1 MEGTVRKIR
10 RKILC
15 YAGALI
21 AALILSALPARNAFA
36 AQSPG
41 TYTVTVTP
49 SYRDPVTGDIEDPGN
64 NEAIGQGMTENL
76 CGSTGLLEVD
86 ENGTAYLTVRYYLDQ
101 FIGDVTFEERT
112 SGSSSWSNLSY
123 TEMQSQSGN
132 SSATDIHDKYGFTD
146 YRMQITDITST
157 FRGGAYV
164 DPMGRSVI
172 YYFQAS
178 NPVAGSGDFI
188 TSLQTFELEN
198 ETVAPQTEAQEELL
212 EEEPI
217 YEEEAYAPEEEL
229 EESRS
234 AVHSVNGSG
243 NVDDPVTGIPEKP
256 TAGSGMTAAGTEEGL
271 SASTADDEEYHL
283 ETSYDLASV
292 SLREARLLTAPML
305 EEAVGITGLTGDTDL
320 EDLTSDDSVTW
331 STNQMIMVVLLG
343 ISGILLLR
351 FTYAA
356 VVQSRRQAAA
366 AAKKADD
373 RNGETER

>member
-132 SSATDIHDKYGFTD
+132 SSATDIHYKYGFTD
-146 YRMQITDITST
+146 YRMQITYITST
-157 FRGGAYV
+157 FRG
-164 DPMGRSVI
+164 
-172 YYFQAS
+172 
-178 NPVAGSGDFI
+178 
-188 TSLQTFELEN
+188 
-198 ETVAPQTEAQEELL
+198 
-212 EEEPI
+212 
-217 YEEEAYAPEEEL
+217 
-229 EESRS
+229 
-234 AVHSVNGSG
+234 
-243 NVDDPVTGIPEKP
+243 
-256 TAGSGMTAAGTEEGL
+256 
-271 SASTADDEEYHL
+271 
-283 ETSYDLASV
+283 
-292 SLREARLLTAPML
+292 
-305 EEAVGITGLTGDTDL
+305 
-320 EDLTSDDSVTW
+320 
-331 STNQMIMVVLLG
+331 
-343 ISGILLLR
+343 
-351 FTYAA
+351 
-356 VVQSRRQAAA
+356 
-366 AAKKADD
+366 
-373 RNGETER
+373 